1 MPVGCKHQF
10 IVVKR
15 RSVLRELE
23 RAAENGDMSK
33 VAFARMLLARVHS
46 DNYLIVIGDMDGTG
60 DDYDFENLRL
70 LGLKAHDGNRWID
83 FYAPHLTKLPAK
95 WLMYSPIRQL
105 HHDGTHGPVIW
116 DGYRHISD
124 KSTHV
129 AVWEDKDYPAIQLEP
144 FPNTAQ
150 IAW

>member
-1 MPVGCKHQF
+1 MPVGCVHQF
-10 IVVKR
+10 IIVKR
-15 RSVLRELE
+15 RSVLRVLE
-23 RAAENGDMSK
+23 QAAENGAMSK

-46 DNYLIVIGDMDGTG
+46 DNYLIAIDDMGG
-60 DDYDFENLRL
+60 NEYELENLKL
-70 LGLKAHDGNRWID
+70 IGLVPHDGNRWID

-105 HHDGTHGPVIW
+105 HHNGAHGPVIW
-116 DGYRHISD
+116 DGFRHIYD

-129 AVWEDKDYPAIQLEP
+129 AVWEDEDYPAKEREP
-144 FPNTAQ
+144 FPNTSQ